1 MKKLFLSSLTFCLLI
16 SFNVFAQSASIQ
28 WKCIEPD
35 SQKVS
40 TVSEKLMGYTE
51 TGTAGFVVRD
61 YSKTGGPLGNFQRW
75 WPYENGSA
83 VSWGNETGQVDTRFI
98 QFAVKPQSGN
108 TFAPDSIT
116 MYLGAGGT
124 GSIRA
129 NVYYSTDTNF
139 TTSTKLNDTVLVLM
153 NNGVDYFSYP
163 VNSEIKDNEI
173 LYVRVYPWY
182 EGSPST
188 SKYVYIQDVNVKGT
202 THGITYPASALWSLT
217 DPNAGGTGL
226 TASNTGQ
233 VTGVDENLHNT
244 EINGY
249 TGYNSSQRIRILG
262 NAWPA
267 NQTTQIDTVYIEY
280 ALMPNA
286 GFKFNVNTMSLKI
299 GAASINTMKANIYYS
314 ADETN
319 WTPVTYSTGDTSA
332 NNYVARDT
340 LTTVAASPNVTINP
354 GEKFYIRVYPWVDN
368 DPAIRS
374 GKYLLLQDIMIGGN
388 VEGLPSPSSS
398 TWPLSDP
405 SASGTGLSP
414 VIVGG
419 VKADDEMLVNTQ
431 INQYTGLNG
440 SQRIRILGNSWPANQ
455 TTQLD
460 TVFVQFS
467 AGPKFGGQFL
477 VDSISL
483 DIAASGINTM
493 KANIY
498 YSADSVTWTPVSYS
512 TGDANNYLSLTD
524 LTHVIAKVST
534 TINSGKKLYIRVF
547 PWVDSDPAVRT
558 GKYVDLQNVVITGTV
573 SGVTA
578 DPPTVTTTAV
588 TNIATTFVTSGGNIP
603 SDGGSPVTARG
614 VCWDTTSSPTI
625 AADKTGDGSGSGSF
639 VSQVTGLKSGTKY
652 YLRAYAT
659 NMAGTSYGSEQ
670 IFTTLDSTLVP
681 TVSTASVTNIMVK
694 TAQCGGNVT
703 EWGGDTVIVKG
714 IVWNTSGNPTLS
726 DSKTENGSGLGSY
739 TSVLYPLDANT
750 TYYVRA
756 YATNSKGTGYGV
768 VDTFMTQTPQPT
780 IEKIVAQDSSGD
792 YTTVQ
797 AAFDG
802 VPDNYTGQYIIYVK
816 NGTYHEKLLLASKKV
831 NVILIGQDRDNTI
844 LTYDD
849 YAAIAGGTSGSYS
862 VGIDASDFTAMNIT
876 FQNTVKN
883 DQSVSS
889 QQAVALRSN
898 GDRQAFYNCNLL
910 GYQDTYY
917 AWGGSGAARVYMKD
931 CYIEGSVDFIF
942 GRDIVLF
949 DSCQI
954 HVNRNQCSITAAS
967 TDADS
972 KFGFVFRD
980 CVISYDTVGFDGNA
994 ITKIYL
1000 GRAWQSQPR
1009 TVFMNTYEPSVI
1021 DSLGWNQQPINS
1033 GIIPALYGVY
1043 QDYGPGYNAV
1053 GHAIGI
1059 GSLLTSNDAADY
1071 TIANIF
1077 AKTANPGLGYDWSP
1091 EKPMITGVK
1100 NDNFAAQIPST
1111 FQLYQNYPNPFNPTT
1126 TIRYAL
1132 PKSSIVTVK
1141 IYDILGREVKTLLHE
1156 VKPAGQYN
1164 LRFDASNLASGI
1176 YFYVLRAGDFVQTK
1190 KMILLK

>member
-1 MKKLFLSSLTFCLLI
+1 MKKLFFGSLTFCLLL
-16 SFNVFAQSASIQ
+16 SFNILAQTSAIQ
-28 WKCIEPD
+28 WTCTVPD

-40 TVSEKLMGYTE
+40 SVSDKLVGYPE
-51 TGTAGFVVRD
+51 TGSAGFVVRD
-61 YSKTGGPLGNFQRW
+61 YSKTGGPIGNFQRW
-75 WPYENGSA
+75 WPYESGNP
-83 VSWGNETGQVDTRFI
+83 VSWGNETAQVDTRFI

-108 TFAPDSIT
+108 TFVTDSISL
-116 MYLGAGGT
+116 YLGAGGT
-124 GSIRA
+124 NSIRA

-139 TTSTKLNDTVLVLM
+139 ATSTKLNDTALVLAY
-153 NNGVDYFSYP
+153 NTVSYYSFP
-163 VNSEIKDNEI
+163 VSREIKDNETI
-173 LYVRVYPWY
+173 YIRVFPWY
-182 EGSPST
+182 EGAAST
-188 SKYVYIQDVNVKGT
+188 SKYVYIQDVNIKGA

-233 VTGVDENLHNT
+233 VSGLDENLHNT

-249 TGYNSSQRIRILG
+249 SGYNSSQRIRILG

-280 ALMPNA
+280 AVSPNT
-286 GFKFNVNTMSLKI
+286 GFKFNVNTMSLNI

-314 ADETN
+314 ADGTN

-340 LTTVAASPNVTINP
+340 LTTAAVSPNVTINP
-354 GEKFYIRVYPWVDN
+354 GQKFYIRIYPWVDN
-368 DPAIRS
+368 DPTVRS
-374 GKYLLLQDIMIGGN
+374 GKYLLVQDVMIGGD
-388 VEGLPSPSSS
+388 VEALPSPSSA

-405 SASGTGLSP
+405 TVSGGTGMSP

-419 VKADDEMLVNTQ
+419 IKADDEMLMNTV
-431 INQYTGLNG
+431 INQYTGPNG
-440 SQRIRILGNSWPANQ
+440 SQRIRISDNSWPANQ

-460 TVFVQFS
+460 TVYIQFA
-467 AGPKFGGQFL
+467 AGPKFGGQLF
-477 VDSISL
+477 VDSVSL
-483 DIAASGINTM
+483 DIAASSLTNM

-498 YSADSVTWTPVSYS
+498 YSVDSLTWVPIAYS
-512 TGDANNYLSLTD
+512 TGDANNYLSATD
-524 LTHVIAKVST
+524 TTHVSTAVAK
-534 TINSGKKLYIRVF
+534 TINSGKKIYLRVY
-547 PWVDSDPAVRT
+547 PWVDNDPNVKS
-558 GKYVDLQNVVITGTV
+558 GKYVDLQNIIIKGTV
-573 SGVTA
+573 TGVTA

-588 TNIATTFVTSGGNIP
+588 TNISTSFVTSGGNVP

-625 AADKTGDGSGSGSF
+625 ANDKTSDGTGSGTF
-639 VSQVTGLKSGTKY
+639 VSQATGLKSGTTY

-659 NMAGTSYGSEQ
+659 NMAGTSYGNEVS
-670 IFTTLDSTLVP
+670 FTTLDSTLVP
-681 TVSTASVTNIMVK
+681 TVTTAAVSNIMVQ

-703 EWGGDTVIVKG
+703 EWGGDTVLVKG
-714 IVWNTSGNPTLS
+714 IVWNTAGNPTLS

-739 TSVLYPLDANT
+739 TSILYPLDANT

-780 IEKIVAQDSSGD
+780 VEKVVAKDSSGD

-802 VPDNYTGQYIIYVK
+802 VPDNYTGKYIIYVK
-816 NGTYHEKLLLASKKV
+816 KGTYKEKLILGSKKV
-831 NVILIGQDRDNTI
+831 NVILIGEDRDNTI

-849 YAAIAGGTSGSYS
+849 YAGIAGGTSGSYS

-883 DQSVSS
+883 DQSVGS

-917 AWGGSGAARVYMKD
+917 AWGGSGAARVYMKN

-949 DSCQI
+949 DSCEV

-967 TDADS
+967 TDANS
-972 KFGFVFRD
+972 KYGFVFNH
-980 CVISYDTVGFDGNA
+980 CVISYDTVGFDGKA
-994 ITKIYL
+994 VTQIFL
-1000 GRAWQSQPR
+1000 GRAWQSSPR
-1009 TVFMNTYEPSVI
+1009 TVFMNTYEPGVV

-1033 GIIPALYGVY
+1033 GILPALYAVY
-1043 QDYGPGYNAV
+1043 QDYGPGYNEV
-1053 GHAIGI
+1053 GHSKGI
-1059 GSLLTSNDAADY
+1059 GSILSNTEAADY
-1071 TIANIF
+1071 TISNIF
-1077 AKTANPGLGYDWSP
+1077 AKSANPGLAYDWVP
-1091 EKPMITGVK
+1091 EKPVVTGVEK
-1100 NDNFAAQIPST
+1100 DKFSAKIPES
-1111 FQLYQNYPNPFNPTT
+1111 FQLFR
-1126 TIRYAL
+1126 I
-1132 PKSSIVTVK
+1132 
-1141 IYDILGREVKTLLHE
+1141 IL
-1156 VKPAGQYN
+1156 
-1164 LRFDASNLASGI
+1164 
-1176 YFYVLRAGDFVQTK
+1176 
-1190 KMILLK
+1190 ILLIRQQ